1 MGYYFDWTMIVLIPA
16 LLLTM
21 YAQTKIQSA
30 YTKYSKIRAQKGLT
44 GAQVARM
51 ILNEN
56 GLSDV
61 QIELIGGK
69 LSDHYDP
76 RTRVLRLS
84 NGVYNGNS
92 IASNAIAA
100 HEVGHA
106 IQHARAYMP
115 LKIRNAIV
123 PVVNIASQ
131 AAMPLIFIGLFFA
144 QFQGLLSIGIILF
157 SGSVLF
163 QLVTLPVEFDASSR
177 AIKQLADGGILVGTE
192 IEEGKRVFSA
202 AALTYVAAAAAAVS
216 QLMRLLL
223 IRNSRNNRN

>member
-30 YTKYSKIRAQKGLT
+30 YTQYSKIRAQKGLT

-131 AAMPLIFIGLFFA
+131 AATPLIFIGLFFA

-192 IEEGKRVFSA
+192 IEEGKRVLSA

-223 IRNSRNNRN
+223 IRDSRNNRN

>member
-192 IEEGKRVFSA
+192 IEEGKRVLSA

>member
-192 IEEGKRVFSA
+192 IEEGKRVLSA

-223 IRNSRNNRN
+223 IRDSRNNRN

>member
-1 MGYYFDWTMIVLIPA
+1 MGLYWDWTMIVLIPA
-16 LLLTM
+16 LILSM
-21 YAQTKIQSA
+21 YAQSKIQSE
-30 YTKYSKIRAQKGLT
+30 YNKYSRIRAQRGLT
-44 GAQVARM
+44 GAQAARM
-51 ILNEN
+51 ILNDN

-61 QIELIGGK
+61 QIELIGGQ

-106 IQHARAYMP
+106 IQHAKAYAP

-123 PVVNIASQ
+123 PAVNIASK

-144 QFQGLLSIGIILF
+144 QFQGLLSLGILLF
-157 SGSVLF
+157 AGSVLF

-177 AIKQLADGGILVGTE
+177 ALKQLSGAGILVGSE
-192 IEEGKRVFSA
+192 VEEGRRVLSA
-202 AALTYVAAAAAAVS
+202 AALTYIAAAATAVS

-223 IRNSRNNRN
+223 IRNSRSNRR

>member
-1 MGYYFDWTMIVLIPA
+1 MGYYYDWTMIILIPA
-16 LLLTM
+16 LILTM

-30 YTKYSKIRAQKGLT
+30 YSKYSRIRSQRGLT
-44 GAQVARM
+44 GAQTARM
-51 ILNEN
+51 ILNQN

-61 QIELIGGK
+61 NIELIGGK

-92 IASNAIAA
+92 IAANAIAA

-106 IQHARAYMP
+106 LQHAGAYAP
-115 LKIRNAIV
+115 LKFRNSIV
-123 PVVNIASQ
+123 PLVNIASQ

-144 QFQGLLSIGIILF
+144 QFQSLLSIGIILF
-157 SGSVLF
+157 SGSVIF

-177 AIKQLADGGILVGTE
+177 AIKQLASGGILVGPE
-192 IEEGKRVFSA
+192 IEEGKKVLSA
-202 AALTYVAAAAAAVS
+202 AALTYVAAAATAIS

-223 IRNSRNNRN
+223 ISNNRKERR

>member
-1 MGYYFDWTMIVLIPA
+1 MGFYYDWTMIILIPA
-16 LLLTM
+16 LILSM
-21 YAQTKIQSA
+21 YAQSKIQSE
-30 YTKYSKIRAQKGLT
+30 YNKYSRIRAQRGLT
-44 GAQVARM
+44 GAQVART
-51 ILNEN
+51 ILNDN

-61 QIELIGGK
+61 QIELVGGQ

-106 IQHARAYMP
+106 IQHAKAYVP
-115 LKIRNAIV
+115 LKVRNAIV
-123 PVVNIASQ
+123 PAVNIASK

-144 QFQGLLSIGIILF
+144 QFQSLLSIGILLF

-177 AIKQLADGGILVGTE
+177 ALKQLSSAGILVGNE
-192 IEEGKRVFSA
+192 VEEGRRVLSA
-202 AALTYVAAAAAAVS
+202 AALTYIAAAASAVS

-223 IRNSRNNRN
+223 IRNSRDNRR